1 MNAVRMLMKTLVI
14 NALLWAPLALADI
27 GTIEKVGVGS
37 TVKVTRAGA
46 VVRLKAGDDLK
57 SGDEVGTDANTA
69 VDIRLEDETL
79 IRLGVNSSYKVQ
91 EDSKI
96 HALVHRLLSGV
107 VRVLV
112 KPTDRDHTDPHIK
125 FRMYTQE
132 GTIGVRGTEFVVTR
146 NGNTTEIKGLD
157 GEVLFGAA
165 EADLSH
171 TANLQMVTR
180 GFQSS
185 IAAGA
190 KTAAKP
196 EKFDL
201 KKYLDEVNG
210 KNSAA
215 FGPLAGGGGAAKASR
230 YERATVAAPV
240 AVQVTAKPNSN
251 GAYTIPS
258 PVKEAAPTKAVALD
272 PAVVQDDFLAAVVEN
287 NISKAKIALKEGA
300 RINEKSSKS
309 QGHTALQISLTSSK
323 NAANANAE
331 MDMFVFL
338 VHAGADVDA
347 VDENGLTPLMFAA
360 QNKVNIEF
368 VRALVYGGGAELD
381 IEKDGKTAADMA
393 KANGYEEMAVY
404 LNSKEAETD
413 HETAIADKADKK
425 AEQAKALKGS
435 RHKAK

>member
-1 MNAVRMLMKTLVI
+1 M
-14 NALLWAPLALADI
+14 
-27 GTIEKVGVGS
+27 
-37 TVKVTRAGA
+37 
-46 VVRLKAGDDLK
+46 
-57 SGDEVGTDANTA
+57 
-69 VDIRLEDETL
+69 
-79 IRLGVNSSYKVQ
+79 
-91 EDSKI
+91 
-96 HALVHRLLSGV
+96 
-107 VRVLV
+107 
-112 KPTDRDHTDPHIK
+112 
-125 FRMYTQE
+125 FTQE

-165 EADLSH
+165 DADLSN
-171 TANLQMVTR
+171 TAHLQMVTR

-230 YERATVAAPV
+230 YVRAAVAAPV
-240 AVQVTAKPNSN
+240 AVQVTAKSNS
-251 GAYTIPS
+251 GAYTIPT
-258 PVKEAAPTKAVALD
+258 PVKAAAPTKAAALD
-272 PAVVQDDFLAAVVEN
+272 PAVVQDEFLAAVVEN
-287 NISKAKIALKEGA
+287 NIPKAKIALKEGA

-323 NAANANAE
+323 NIANASAE

-338 VHAGADVDA
+338 VHAGANVDA

-413 HETAIADKADKK
+413 HETAIADRK
-425 AEQAKALKGS
+425 AEQAKALKGPKQ
-435 RHKAK
+435 KAK